1 MNPIDRLDRLTDESY
16 DRISIDLYCTMKES
30 NMEDLVFKA
39 QRGDDKA
46 FYELISECRSQLYG
60 TALQYLRNESL
71 ALEVVQEV
79 TCRAYLRINKLKDPK
94 YFSTWLI
101 RVMINYCL
109 DEIRKQ
115 KQEFKVQILP

>member
-46 FYELISECRSQLYG
+46 
-60 TALQYLRNESL
+60 
-71 ALEVVQEV
+71 
-79 TCRAYLRINKLKDPK
+79 P
-94 YFSTWLI
+94 
-101 RVMINYCL
+101 
-109 DEIRKQ
+109 
-115 KQEFKVQILP
+115 ILP